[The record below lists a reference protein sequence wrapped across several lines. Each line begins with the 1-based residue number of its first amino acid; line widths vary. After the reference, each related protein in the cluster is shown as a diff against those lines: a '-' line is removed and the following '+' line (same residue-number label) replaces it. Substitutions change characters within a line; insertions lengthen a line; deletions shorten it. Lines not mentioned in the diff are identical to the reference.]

1 MKHLIPIVVALGI
14 LAVAA
19 ACGGDDEATTPT
31 HAAAT
36 ASPKATVIV
45 TASPN
50 PATSIATQTAGQ
62 TPPANVCLPNPDPAT
77 PNFLQ
82 INGPAP
88 GDTVSSPFTVNGLI
102 AAFEATFRITLY
114 DASGVA
120 IADQN
125 GMSTEGQTLS
135 PFVESVS
142 YTVASPQ
149 PACLWVYESSAR
161 DGSPIHVGQVPL
173 ALQP

>member
-31 HAAAT
+31 TAAT
-36 ASPKATVIV
+36 ASPKATAIV
-45 TASPN
+45 TTSPN
-50 PATSIATQTAGQ
+50 PATSSAKQTAGP
-62 TPPANVCLPNPDPAT
+62 TPLANVCLPNPDPAT

-88 GDTVSSPFTVNGLI
+88 GDTVSSPFTVSGMI
-102 AAFEATFRITLY
+102 AAFEAQFRITLY

-120 IADQN
+120 IADES
-125 GMSTEGQTLS
+125 GMSAEGQTLS
-135 PFVESVS
+135 PFAESVS

-161 DGSPIHVGQVPL
+161 DGSPIHVGQVSL
-173 ALQP
+173 LLQP